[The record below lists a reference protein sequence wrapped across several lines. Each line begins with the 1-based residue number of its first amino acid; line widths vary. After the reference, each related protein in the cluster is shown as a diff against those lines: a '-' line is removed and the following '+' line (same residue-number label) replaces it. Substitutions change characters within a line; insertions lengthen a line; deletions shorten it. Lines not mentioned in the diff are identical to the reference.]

1 MYFII
6 RHLNIRIKETLV
18 EKNVKGE
25 MLQEYISER
34 NPRAEYW
41 EENICWENVYEYGNA
56 PGRCDIPSS

>member
-1 MYFII
+1 M
-6 RHLNIRIKETLV
+6 RIKETLV

>member
-18 EKNVKGE
+18 EKNIKGE

-34 NPRAEYW
+34 NTPVEY
-41 EENICWENVYEYGNA
+41 
-56 PGRCDIPSS
+56 